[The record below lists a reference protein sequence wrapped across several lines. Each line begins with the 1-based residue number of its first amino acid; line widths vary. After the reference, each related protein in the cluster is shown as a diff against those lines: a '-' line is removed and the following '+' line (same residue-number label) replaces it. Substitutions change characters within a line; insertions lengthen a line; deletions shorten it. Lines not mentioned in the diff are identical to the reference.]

1 MPLDQTHAP
10 FFEALMAEKAFAPLS
25 FHMPG
30 HKFRAHLLPDLVE
43 YLGPEWAHADLNE
56 CSPTVDYLHA
66 PGPALTDA
74 MALAAELV
82 GADATHFL
90 VNGATAGNQAMLLA
104 ATRESQKVIVSRAS
118 HRSVYAGLILSG
130 AHPIYVPASVHPRTG
145 LPLAVTTAAAAEA
158 LSTHPDAVAMHITGI
173 NYYGY
178 LPDVPGLV
186 ALAHERGLPLLVDEA
201 HGAHLGFHPLL
212 PRSAVQQGAD
222 VIVQSPH
229 KTLGAFTQAA
239 WLHAT
244 GDRVARTAL
253 TQALALLQSSSP
265 SVLLT
270 ASLDVVRRQ
279 MALDGRRLLGRVI
292 ALASR
297 ARESIRSIP
306 GLNCYG
312 PELIDAEHGIAAHD
326 PSKLVID
333 SRDSGLT
340 GTQLQARLRA
350 QSRLDVEFADPAH
363 VVCSITVA
371 DDDESIDALLAAL
384 TRAVSEPSGASTA
397 PAFDAIDL
405 PPIPTMALTPRQAF
419 GAATVAVP
427 LAEAPGRVCG
437 EQVMPY
443 PPGIPLLLP
452 GELIA
457 TEHIA
462 FLRAQLAHG
471 VRLVGPEDPGL
482 RTLRVMSRE

>member
-1 MPLDQTHAP
+1 MSLDQTRAP
-10 FFEALMAEKAFAPLS
+10 YFEALRAEKAFAPLS
-25 FHMPG
+25 YHMPG
-30 HKFRAHLLPDLVE
+30 HKFRADLLPDLVE
-43 YLGPEWAHADLNE
+43 YLGPEWARADLNE
-56 CSPTVDYLHA
+56 CSPTVDYLHS
-66 PGPALTDA
+66 PGPALTEA

-82 GADATHFL
+82 GAEATYFL
-90 VNGATAGNQAMLLA
+90 VNGATVGNQAMLLA
-104 ATRESQKVIVSRAS
+104 AAREGQKVIVSRAS

-130 AHPIYVPASVHPRTG
+130 AQPIYVPASVHPRTG
-145 LPLAVTTAAAAEA
+145 LPLAVTTHAAAEA
-158 LSTHPDAVAMHITGI
+158 LSAHPDAVALHVTGI

-201 HGAHLGFHPLL
+201 HGAHLGFHSLL
-212 PRSAVQQGAD
+212 PRSAVQHGAD
-222 VIVQSPH
+222 VVVQSPH

-239 WLHAT
+239 WLHVS

-270 ASLDVVRRQ
+270 GSLDVVRRQ
-279 MALDGRRLLGRVI
+279 MALDGQRLLGRVI
-292 ALASR
+292 ALAAR

-306 GLNCYG
+306 GLDCYG
-312 PELIDAEHGIAAHD
+312 PELIDAKHGIVAHD

-333 SRDSGLT
+333 TRGSGLT
-340 GTQLQARLRA
+340 GTLLQTRLRA

-363 VVCSITVA
+363 VVCSITIA

-384 TRAVSEPSGASTA
+384 ARAVFEPGEPSTA
-397 PAFDAIDL
+397 PSLDAIDL
-405 PPIPTMALTPRQAF
+405 PPIPSMALTPRQAF
-419 GAATVAVP
+419 GAPTVAVP
-427 LAEAPGRVCG
+427 LAEAQGRICG

-443 PPGIPLLLP
+443 PPGIPLLFP

-457 TEHIA
+457 AEHIA

-471 VRLVGPEDPGL
+471 VRLVGPEDPLL
-482 RTLRVMSRE
+482 RTLRVITGA